1 MSFGEGFAGFRST
14 QMVLAGRTMNVAEK
28 QRKRKQEEDAYQGNT
43 IQVSSRDA
51 WRTGEAVDRVG
62 ENGWNTG

>member
-1 MSFGEGFAGFRST
+1 
-14 QMVLAGRTMNVAEK
+14 MVLAGRTMNVAEK
-28 QRKRKQEEDAYQGNT
+28 QRKRKQEEDAHQGNT